1 MSGKLDKWIVAAAG
15 CLALAVVLGLG
26 VFANIGTYHNDR
38 WSHDDPHPIVTS
50 LLFDH
55 SRH

>member
-1 MSGKLDKWIVAAAG
+1 MSDKLDDWIIAAAG
-15 CLALAVVLGLG
+15 SLTLAVILGLG
-26 VFANIGTYHNDR
+26 FFAGVGTYHNDR
-38 WSHDDPHPIVTS
+38 WSHDDPHPVMTA

>member
-1 MSGKLDKWIVAAAG
+1 MSGKLDDWIIAAAG
-15 CLALAVVLGLG
+15 SLALAVVLGLG
-26 VFANIGTYHNDR
+26 FIADIGTYHNDR
-38 WSHDDPHPIVTS
+38 LSHDDPHPVITA